1 MRARHVLFAAFAALL
16 VTACAG
22 SGKRV
27 KPTTEIIDAPAAKAE
42 EPAPAPAPAA
52 EPEPEGPALAACS
65 LLRVSFAFDSAQL
78 DPAATEALRESARCL
93 VDRKATRLL
102 VEGHADERGTAAYN
116 VALGARRAEA
126 VKRYLADLGVTARIE
141 TVSFGEELPA
151 AAGADESAWRENR
164 RAELRANG
172 DRRSDGTVHAAF

>member
-1 MRARHVLFAAFAALL
+1 MRSTRLLFTTFAAIL

-27 KPTTEIIDAPAAKAE
+27 NTTTEIVDSPVVQAPE
-42 EPAPAPAPAA
+42 PAPAPAA
-52 EPEPEGPALAACS
+52 EPEPEQAEAVSDCTLV
-65 LLRVSFAFDSAQL
+65 RVSFAFDSAIL
-78 DPAATEALRESARCL
+78 DAAAMEALRENARCL
-93 VDRKATRLL
+93 SERKTTKLL

-116 VALGARRAEA
+116 VALGARRADA
-126 VKRYLADLGVTARIE
+126 VKRYLGDLGVGAGIE

-151 AAGADESAWRENR
+151 TAGSDERAWRENR

-172 DRRSDGTVHAAF
+172 DRRSDGSVFAAN